1 MNTFMNALKQE
12 STKTLTEN
20 GAITYKTTCDGLL
33 DLFALGGAYRSRS
46 EDDCIFLFKKAF
58 DEDAVYALKCLFYLR
73 DVRGGQGERRFF
85 RVVTKWLASH
95 ETEAMKR
102 NLQYVPEFGRWDD
115 LYTFVNTPLEK
126 AAFKIMKHQLALDVS
141 CKTPS
146 LLAKWLKSENTS
158 SNDSRFLANKT
169 RHYLGMTHKE
179 YRKTLSLLRERIRVV
194 ERLMS
199 ANRWDEIEFDKIPS
213 KAGLIYKNAFA
224 RRDIIKEKFKSFAMS
239 ENTKVNA
246 KTLYPYEVVHE
257 AMEFNGGLWGYRRNR
272 GADAEV
278 DRAMINKYWDN
289 LEDYFNGC
297 TFNGM
302 AVVDT
307 SGSMYGTP
315 MEVAISL
322 GMYCAEHN
330 KGVFADHFYTFS
342 NNPTFTKVEG
352 YDFVDKVSRMSQ
364 ADWGGSTNVEA
375 VFNDMLRIAKEN
387 HCSQNEIPETLIIIS
402 DMEFNACVQGGQR
415 STSRWGFH
423 GTPVNETLFET
434 IEKRWNAAGYEMPKL
449 VFWNV
454 DARQDNIPMRVSG
467 HVSYVS
473 GFSATLF
480 EQILKGVTA
489 FDLMFDKLNS
499 ERYACIH

>member
-12 STKTLTEN
+12 SNKTLTEN
-20 GAITYKTTCDGLL
+20 GATTYKSTCDGLL

-85 RVVTKWLASH
+85 RVVTKWLANH

-102 NLQYVPEFGRWDD
+102 NLQYVAEFGRWDD
-115 LYTFVNTPLEK
+115 LYTFVGTPLEK

-158 SNDSRFLANKT
+158 SNDSRLLANKT

-239 ENTKVNA
+239 EDTKVNA

-352 YDFVDKVSRMSQ
+352 YDFVDKVSRMSH